1 MDTRTDSEKYL
12 WLAAGAAL
20 GAAIGLL
27 YAPKSGAAT
36 RAVIG
41 GSASRRAH
49 AITDGGRDLFDRG
62 RELYEQGRIIAEEA
76 AELFEEG
83 RRMMQSGP
91 TEDESY

>member
-1 MDTRTDSEKYL
+1 MTRNQSEKYL
-12 WLAAGAAL
+12 WLAAGTAL

-36 RAVIG
+36 RSVIG
-41 GSASRRAH
+41 GRASRGAH
-49 AITDGGRDLFDRG
+49 AISDSGRGLFDRG

-83 RRMMQSGP
+83 RRMMQSAP
-91 TEDESY
+91 AEDESD